1 MSLLVSA
8 LIIGLIG
15 AVVGTYRT
23 RSRSRSGSRFGGS
36 ARPAVD
42 AWVRDSFVP
51 AAYGLVPREVLDAG
65 RPGPAQPL
73 HRIKEMQAVADS
85 AWSGDWRPAASY
97 VAAAGDDWDE
107 RWSRT
112 EVLQEIAC
120 EDDAWLEAWRS
131 EQPRNG
137 DAATLHASMLVH
149 RAWEIR
155 GTAYANEVPDE
166 RMRQFRAMLPQA
178 MNAAVD
184 ASRIDVRHPGPW
196 VVMITAARAL
206 SYSHNQFRTLWAELT
221 ARAPYHYAGHW
232 QALQYWCGKWH
243 GSDRLMLDFARLAV
257 ERAPAGSPL
266 AGMYLHALRELDSR
280 GGTGGARARRSRAL
294 LERVAWSLGQVAPDN
309 EALPRLRHLLAHY
322 LLEAR
327 SHDAALE
334 QFRLIGRWCGA
345 QPWNESDD
353 PVAAFDH
360 ARGLAAKHVKRQAHP
375 KGTETMPL

>member
-1 MSLLVSA
+1 MSILVSA
-8 LIIGLIG
+8 LIIGLAG
-15 AVVGTYRT
+15 VVVGTYRT
-23 RSRSRSGSRFGGS
+23 RFRPRSRSRRS

-42 AWVRDSFVP
+42 PWVRDSFVP

-65 RPGPAQPL
+65 RAGPAQPL
-73 HRIKEMQAVADS
+73 HRLKEMQAVADS
-85 AWSGDWRPAASY
+85 AWSGDWRPAAAY

-112 EVLQEIAC
+112 EVLQQIAG
-120 EDDAWLEAWRS
+120 DDDEWLEAWRS
-131 EQPRNG
+131 EQPENG
-137 DAATLHASMLVH
+137 DAATLHASMLLH

-155 GTAYANEVPDE
+155 GSEYAHKVPAE
-166 RMRQFRAMLPQA
+166 RMNQFQAMLPQS
-178 MNAAVD
+178 MTAAVD
-184 ASRIDVRHPGPW
+184 ASRIDPRNPGPW

-206 SYSHNQFRTLWAELT
+206 SYSHNQFRALWAGLT
-221 ARAPYHYAGHW
+221 ARAPYHYSGHW

-243 GSDRLMLDFARLAV
+243 GSDRLMLDFARLTV
-257 ERAPAGSPL
+257 ERAPAGSPM
-266 AGMYLHALRELDSR
+266 AGTYLHALRELDGR
-280 GGTGGARARRSRAL
+280 GGTGGARARKSREL

-345 QPWNESDD
+345 HPWNDSDD

-360 ARGLAAKHVKRQAHP
+360 ARGLAAKGAKRQAHD
-375 KGTETMPL
+375 KGTATMPL